1 MRLGTDLF
9 AADAVAMRDL
19 QNAFYN
25 EHRYDGD
32 AFLRHRE
39 NFFDNRNITAI
50 VLEVPNH
57 LIGKGTVHAWAT
69 VSLYGHAPEMQVSR
83 WGLPM
88 ITHLFLN
95 DPGNQEV
102 KETFNKSVPSDD
114 IALFSGYIADYTQK
128 MTTYAGSVMNPEEYG
143 RQMVSR
149 LCPNTLPYELGTA
162 AAFDLARFNGRPLG
176 DDVQDVML
184 TLASNR
190 PLEDGA
196 APDRNRI
203 RTEFPYFG
211 EPYSKEEQKDVVP
224 LLAPV
229 GWDEVVS
236 RHLLLLHLSLKWTTT
251 MNTSFAEKVALITGG
266 TSGIGRATAVAFAEQ
281 GANVVI
287 SGRREAEGAES
298 LSLIQK
304 AGGQGLFVR
313 GDVSEESEIEA
324 LVAKTLE
331 RFGQLDFAFNNAGV
345 GGEGRA
351 TMTATSDIYNR
362 IMDIN
367 VRGVFFSMKHQ
378 IPAILQSGGGAI
390 VNNASV
396 LALRPDAN
404 SPIYSASKAAV
415 VALTKSA
422 ALQFAPKGLRIN
434 AICAAIIETDLT
446 KQIRGDEQSRALL
459 MSRHPVGRFGRSEEV
474 AAAVLYLCSPEAS
487 FITGVALPLDGGFA
501 L

>member
-1 MRLGTDLF
+1 
-9 AADAVAMRDL
+9 
-19 QNAFYN
+19 
-25 EHRYDGD
+25 
-32 AFLRHRE
+32 
-39 NFFDNRNITAI
+39 
-50 VLEVPNH
+50 
-57 LIGKGTVHAWAT
+57 
-69 VSLYGHAPEMQVSR
+69 
-83 WGLPM
+83 
-88 ITHLFLN
+88 
-95 DPGNQEV
+95 
-102 KETFNKSVPSDD
+102 
-114 IALFSGYIADYTQK
+114 
-128 MTTYAGSVMNPEEYG
+128 
-143 RQMVSR
+143 
-149 LCPNTLPYELGTA
+149 
-162 AAFDLARFNGRPLG
+162 
-176 DDVQDVML
+176 
-184 TLASNR
+184 
-190 PLEDGA
+190 
-196 APDRNRI
+196 
-203 RTEFPYFG
+203 
-211 EPYSKEEQKDVVP
+211 
-224 LLAPV
+224 
-229 GWDEVVS
+229 
-236 RHLLLLHLSLKWTTT
+236 

-362 IMDIN
+362 IMDIK
-367 VRGVFFSMKHQ
+367 RGVFFSMKHQ
-378 IPAILQSGGGAI
+378 IPAIVQSGGGAI

-422 ALQFAPKGLRIN
+422 ALEFAPKGVRIN

-446 KQIRGDEQSRALL
+446 KQIRGGEQSRALL

-474 AAAVLYLCSPEAS
+474 AAAVLYLCSREAS
-487 FITGVALPLDGGFA
+487 FITGVALPIDGGFA